1 MRAGSLRYG
10 PAILVGRLTRFAARL
25 RKPGGGS
32 AVPGLVVNRIAPNY
46 LKRTLSGFPQGLVV
60 VSGSAGKS
68 TTTKMLVA
76 ILREHDVDVFTNPST
91 ANISQGLTSALLE
104 QADWR
109 GRVPGDVAVLEM
121 DEGHGALVMQGVDA
135 RVVCLTNVMVD
146 QIDRFHDSEMVAG
159 MLGRIAA
166 RAGESVVVNAD
177 DAYLERLAAKVG
189 PDVAVRRF
197 GVSQAVLDAS
207 PRGLGYT
214 ETSPRRLEPAAG
226 VVVDA
231 VSGREVEL
239 LDDGRRVT
247 AGLPARGTHY
257 AVDAAAAYATAKA
270 VLGDRFSGEAA
281 ARALS
286 AIPAVFGRGERVSVR
301 GQEVEFVLVQNPASY
316 QLNVDS
322 VEAGTSDILF
332 AIGSDVRDPSYFW
345 PADASSLGR
354 VSIVSG
360 SKAAEAALMLAYDGV
375 AIDRVEPDL
384 PRALDDFLAAPAPAS
399 GVKTIVF
406 SADSMRRT
414 RAHLGLTGTE

>member
-1 MRAGSLRYG
+1 VRYA

-32 AVPGLVVNRIAPNY
+32 AVPGLVVNRIAPGY

-60 VSGSAGKS
+60 VSGSSGKS

-76 ILREHDVDVFTNPST
+76 ILRAHGVDVFTNPST

-104 QADWR
+104 RADWR

-135 RVVCLTNVMVD
+135 RVVTLMNVMVD

-159 MLGRIAA
+159 MLGRIAS
-166 RAGESVVVNAD
+166 RAHEAVVVNAD
-177 DAYLERLAAKVG
+177 DAYLERLAATVG
-189 PDVAVRRF
+189 PDVAVHRF
-197 GVSQAVLDAS
+197 GVSQAVLDLA

-214 ETSPRRLEPAAG
+214 ETSPGRLSAG
-226 VVVDA
+226 EGVI
-231 VSGREVEL
+231 VESVQARGAL
-239 LDDGRRVT
+239 INDGHASVT
-247 AGLPARGTHY
+247 VELPARGVHY
-257 AVDAAAAYATAKA
+257 AVDAAAAYATAQA
-270 VLGDRFSGEAA
+270 VLGERFSPSATAE
-281 ARALS
+281 ALS
-286 AIPAVFGRGERVSVR
+286 LIPAVFGRGERLTVR

-322 VEAGTSDILF
+322 IEPGTEQILF

-345 PADASSLGR
+345 PTDASKLGR
-354 VSIVSG
+354 VAIVSG
-360 SKAAEAALMLAYDGV
+360 SKAPEAALMLAYDGV
-375 AIDRVEPDL
+375 EIDRVEPDL
-384 PRALDDFLAAPAPAS
+384 ARALDDFLAAPAPAI

-406 SADSMRRT
+406 SADAMRRT
-414 RAHLGLTGTE
+414 RAHLGLSGAE